1 MSEDWL
7 DPPANIIGDW
17 SLGGVVYEPLAHV
30 STPSPTNELLPRSIL
45 KYTIKYHYRNPLLCR
60 APEALPLGKAS
71 ALGKEGLAERPING
85 SRQ

>member
-30 STPSPTNELLPRSIL
+30 STPSPTNESCSLYLKIYYKVYIQTILGPNKDHLPAC
-45 KYTIKYHYRNPLLCR
+45 H
-60 APEALPLGKAS
+60 
-71 ALGKEGLAERPING
+71 
-85 SRQ
+85 